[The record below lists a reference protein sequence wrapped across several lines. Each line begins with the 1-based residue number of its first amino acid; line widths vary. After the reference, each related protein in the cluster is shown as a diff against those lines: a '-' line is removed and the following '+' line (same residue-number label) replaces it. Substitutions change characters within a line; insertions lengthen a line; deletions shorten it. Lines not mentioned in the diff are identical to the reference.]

1 MVCTVFSISASAD
14 GFSVNRHNFTLF
26 ALCRQPVVQAAR
38 KLRRVQL
45 FKNAAECITV
55 RYTVRKFEKISQKI
69 LSFLTKLFYIS
80 EVLPSAYYGTHSND
94 DILKLMAD
102 VSVSRSP
109 RISDIFHLFFQCFYV
124 HIFILPLSPLKVNAV
139 ALQSYP
145 GLTHEKQV
153 KQKRGKR
160 HHRNSGGV
168 FWQD

>member
-1 MVCTVFSISASAD
+1 MVCTVFSISAFAD
-14 GFSVNRHNFTLF
+14 GFSVNRHKFTLF
-26 ALCRQPVVQAAR
+26 ALCRQPVVQVAR

-109 RISDIFHLFFQCFYV
+109 RLSDIFHLFFQCFYV
-124 HIFILPLSPLKVNAV
+124 QIVESVSGFNGFTVNFLLPRLASQVSFSSL
-139 ALQSYP
+139 LLEQS
-145 GLTHEKQV
+145 
-153 KQKRGKR
+153 
-160 HHRNSGGV
+160 
-168 FWQD
+168 F

>member
-94 DILKLMAD
+94 DNLKLMAN

-109 RISDIFHLFFQCFYV
+109 RLSDIFHLFFQCFYV
-124 HIFILPLSPLKVNAV
+124 QIVESVSGFNGFTVNFLLPRLASQVSFSSL
-139 ALQSYP
+139 LLEQS
-145 GLTHEKQV
+145 
-153 KQKRGKR
+153 
-160 HHRNSGGV
+160 
-168 FWQD
+168 F

>member
-1 MVCTVFSISASAD
+1 MRQCRATAFT
-14 GFSVNRHNFTLF
+14 FWQEKNREKNSRVKSRFKHHYNFTLF

-55 RYTVRKFEKISQKI
+55 RYIVRKFEKISQKI

-109 RISDIFHLFFQCFYV
+109 RLSDIFHLFFQCFYV
-124 HIFILPLSPLKVNAV
+124 YFTTSPSKSKCCCPVH
-139 ALQSYP
+139 AL
-145 GLTHEKQV
+145 LL
-153 KQKRGKR
+153 
-160 HHRNSGGV
+160 
-168 FWQD
+168 